1 LKLEVRC
8 DDFVITKPT
17 QFGPIER
24 STGQDKVYVKNV
36 KGIWKHVGYI
46 SHTVW
51 VFTGLVGVWKELGIA
66 GAQELGIAI
75 AQECTKIK
83 KRPVRF
89 GGAPESIVELEEEEE
104 DDE

>member
-1 LKLEVRC
+1 MKLEVRC

-24 STGQDKVYVKNV
+24 STGQDKVYVKNET
-36 KGIWKHVGYI
+36 GIWKHVGYL
-46 SHTVW
+46 SHAVW
-51 VFTGLVGVWKELGIA
+51 VFTGLVDFP
-66 GAQELGIAI
+66 QELGVAV

-83 KRPVRF
+83 KRPIRF
-89 GGAPESIVELEEEEE
+89 GGAPESIVEFEEEEE